1 VRDSKQLSDAKILSL
16 AEEIKKICHGHGHVV
31 AYHPERYNLLYQE
44 IPNLNL
50 LLARAHARV
59 IANLHKRT
67 SSHLALVDQFSREP
81 LVLAALQKMNC
92 PITVEQRP
100 RAEDDIAVAAASIIA
115 RATFVRQIEELS
127 ESIGVQLPK
136 GASNPMIVTVG
147 HEIVARAGQDA
158 LGKVAKLHFKTTQEI
173 LQR

>member
-1 VRDSKQLSDAKILSL
+1 
-16 AEEIKKICHGHGHVV
+16 
-31 AYHPERYNLLYQE
+31 
-44 IPNLNL
+44 
-50 LLARAHARV
+50 
-59 IANLHKRT
+59 
-67 SSHLALVDQFSREP
+67 
-81 LVLAALQKMNC
+81 MNC
-92 PITVEQRP
+92 PISVEQRP